1 MPTSEPS
8 VLLLRDGRTVSGFIV
23 GERALAIVLS
33 EPSGVARELVRADI
47 ESRTMLKTSAMPKG
61 LASNLTPAQLA
72 DLLAYLQSL
81 EAR

>member
-23 GERALAIVLS
+23 GERALAIVIS
-33 EPSGVARELVRADI
+33 EPSGVARELVRADV
-47 ESRTMLKTSAMPKG
+47 ETRAMLKTFAMPEA
-61 LASNLTPAQLA
+61 LAANLTPAQLA

-81 EAR
+81 EAK